1 MLTEAVEWELIPD
14 NPFRGVRSLS
24 VPKCVERVLGY
35 DEETKLLAACDTVR
49 SRFLRPL
56 VLLALHTGM
65 RRGELLSLEW
75 SRVDLDRRTI
85 RIINAKS
92 SAGDRTIP
100 MNATAQTILS
110 ELVKEAALP
119 LVFPSNRR
127 PGERLLDLKKA
138 FKKAVQLS
146 GIAHFRWHDMRHTFA
161 TRLVRAGVDIISVQH
176 LLGHSKI
183 TMTARYAHSLA
194 DAKIAAVSMLDSA
207 GVCSSLDS
215 NRTPAPI
222 SPEPNAS
229 LSGLAARQ

>member
-1 MLTEAVEWELIPD
+1 MLTKAVEWKLIRD
-14 NPFRGVRSLS
+14 SPFRGVRSLF
-24 VPKCVERVLGY
+24 VPKCDERVLGY
-35 DEETKLLAACDTVR
+35 DEETKLLAACDRVR
-49 SRFLRPL
+49 SQFLRPL

-65 RRGELLSLEW
+65 RRGELLALEW

-85 RIINAKS
+85 RIINSKS
-92 SAGDRTIP
+92 KAGDRL
-100 MNATAQTILS
+100 ILLNVTVHTLLS
-110 ELVKEAALP
+110 DLAKKANSP

-127 PGERLLDLKKA
+127 PGEKLLDLKKG
-138 FKKAVQLS
+138 FNKAVRLS

-194 DAKIAAVSMLDSA
+194 DAKIAAVSKLDSA

-215 NRTPAPI
+215 NRTPASIPL
-222 SPEPNAS
+222 EPNSS